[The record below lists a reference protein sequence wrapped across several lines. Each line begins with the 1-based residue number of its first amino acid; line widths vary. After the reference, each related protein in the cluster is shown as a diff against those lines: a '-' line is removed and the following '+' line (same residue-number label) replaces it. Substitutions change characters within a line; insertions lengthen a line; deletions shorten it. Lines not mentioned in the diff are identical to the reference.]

1 MDRTEE
7 VNQLKKEI
15 FTLQLKMA
23 MQKNPEELL
32 SLSLEAQKL
41 QRKVDALEEEIKN
54 AAGQVG
60 FAFTDL
66 IEESKLE
73 VKKGR

>member
-7 VNQLKKEI
+7 VDCLKKEI
-15 FTLQLKMA
+15 FSIQLKMA
-23 MQKNPEELL
+23 MQKDSEKML

-54 AAGQVG
+54 ASGQVG

-73 VKKGR
+73 VKKGK

>member
-7 VNQLKKEI
+7 VNKLKKEI
-15 FTLQLKMA
+15 FNLQFKMA
-23 MQKNPEELL
+23 MQKNPEEMLA
-32 SLSLEAQKL
+32 LSLEAQKL
-41 QRKVDALEEEIKN
+41 QRKVDALEEEIRN
-54 AAGQVG
+54 ADGQVG